1 MAKIKFSALVSDI
14 RNSLNGS
21 TFARNR
27 GGNYFRNKTSPINRQ
42 TPAQMVL
49 RNAFGSIA
57 QAWQGLTE
65 GERQSWNDA
74 VADFA
79 YTDQFGDIR
88 NLSGSQL
95 HQKLNQ
101 NLAVVGSTM
110 LTTAPVKVPVF
121 QIGSASVVTSAATQD
136 MDLDITPGP
145 TPANVKIV
153 VQATRPVSA
162 GRAFLKNEY
171 RTIHVINGGTS
182 VTALDISP
190 FYAARFATYEAG
202 QRIGFR
208 IWVVD
213 TNTGI
218 KSPVTTFDIITL
230 A

>member
-1 MAKIKFSALVSDI
+1 MAKIKFSALVSDV

-27 GGNYFRNKTSPINRQ
+27 GGSYFRNKTSPVNRQ
-42 TPAQMVL
+42 TPAQMAL

-74 VADFA
+74 VSDFA

-101 NLAVVGSTM
+101 NLAVVGSAM
-110 LTTAPVKVPVF
+110 LTTAPIKVPVF

-136 MDLDITPGP
+136 MDLDLTPGP
-145 TPANVKIV
+145 TPATVKIV

-182 VTALDISP
+182 VTALDIST

-202 QRIGFR
+202 QRIGYR

-218 KSPVTTFDIITL
+218 KSPVTTFDVIAL

>member
-42 TPAQMVL
+42 TPAQMTL

-101 NLAVVGSTM
+101 NLAVVGSAM
-110 LTTAPVKVPVF
+110 LTTAPIKVPVF

-136 MDLDITPGP
+136 MDLDLTPGP
-145 TPANVKIV
+145 TPATVKIV

-182 VTALDISP
+182 VTALDIST

-202 QRIGFR
+202 QRIGYR

-218 KSPVTTFDIITL
+218 KSPVTTFDVITL

>member
-27 GGNYFRNKTSPINRQ
+27 GGNYFRNKTSPVNRQ
-42 TPAQMVL
+42 TPAQMTL

-57 QAWQGLTE
+57 QAWQGLTD
-65 GERQSWNDA
+65 GERQSWIDA
-74 VADFA
+74 VPDYA

-101 NLAVVGSTM
+101 NLAVVGAAM
-110 LTTAPVKVPVF
+110 IATAPIKVPVF

-136 MDLDITPGP
+136 MDLDLTPGP
-145 TPANVKIV
+145 TPATVKIV

-162 GRAFLKNEY
+162 GRNFLKNEY
-171 RTIHVINGGTS
+171 RTIHIINGGTS
-182 VTALDISP
+182 VTALDIST
-190 FYAARFATYEAG
+190 FYASRFATYEAG

-218 KSPVTTFDIITL
+218 KSPVTTFDVL
-230 A
+230 ALP